1 MKKHIN
7 NGSVNECSTE
17 RGECEGVSFVQLE
30 RLLCTYVG
38 VGEKEEKGAGCA
50 WSLGGIA
57 LKLSSWYVSLR
68 SIVVGE
74 NTYSEE
80 SNELKY
86 WKTRGR
92 LSEKCEI

>member
-74 NTYSEE
+74 NTYS
-80 SNELKY
+80 
-86 WKTRGR
+86 GR
-92 LSEKCEI
+92 FVKKSARNDIMFRYISRM